1 MSVSELSAFHV
12 LVIGAA
18 NVRYVRRSRFDG
30 CRIADMRHM
39 RPLVGYLKNTCMWS
53 IQSHGHI
60 NTYKEVHGS
69 T

>member
-39 RPLVGYLKNTCMWS
+39 RPLVGYLKIHACGLYNHMG
-53 IQSHGHI
+53 I
-60 NTYKEVHGS
+60 
-69 T
+69 